1 MFKDE
6 DTICAISTPPG
17 MGGIGIVR
25 LSGPGSVGIA
35 RHIFYPQ
42 NNNVGEKLRSHRIYY
57 GKVVNPVTGEA
68 VDEALM
74 SVMLAP
80 KTYTREDIVEINCH
94 GGPVAVKK
102 TLELAV
108 ASGAR
113 LAEPGEF
120 TKRAFVNGRI
130 DLTQAEAVMDVI
142 ASATE
147 LSLSAAVSQL
157 SGGLKEK
164 IVAVRDRLSELLAL
178 TEVSIDFSEEDIDY
192 VPVDGLRAMGAEAR
206 KMVRALLLT
215 YDEGRV
221 LREGL
226 RVAIVG
232 APNVGK
238 SSLLNLLARAE
249 RAIVTEIPGTT
260 RDTVEEMIN
269 LGGVPVRVIDT
280 AGIRHSH
287 DIVEREGI
295 RRSEEALLQADL
307 ALLVL
312 DGSRALTDEDR
323 AIIGKVNKNKHIVII
338 NKSDLPQ
345 RLTPTPLTPLPRV
358 GRGNGRQQLAGE
370 GGTLAP
376 CPSPGGRLGKEV
388 EGEMARLGVHGAFSL
403 KGVLGDVAVVRL
415 SAKTGEGLDE
425 LTSRVKEAIFAGD
438 WRKEVNPA
446 EDFGEKRVGTP
457 FGDVRADMPMINLRH
472 KGCLERAEAALLR
485 FDKGCRDGLSQEFLA
500 VELRDALDSVGEV
513 VGGKTPEDVLDM
525 IFSRF
530 CIGK

>member
-1 MFKDE
+1 LFSLLLSFSKKKVVVCFFQVFRMFKEE

-35 RHIFYPQ
+35 RRIFYPQ
-42 NNNVGEKLRSHRIYY
+42 NHHVGENLRSHRIYY
-57 GKVVNPVTGEA
+57 GKVVNPGTGEA
-68 VDEALM
+68 VDEALL

-108 ASGAR
+108 AAGAR

-120 TKRAFVNGRI
+120 TKRAFINGRI

-142 ASATE
+142 ASTTE

-157 SGGLKEK
+157 SGGLKGK
-164 IVAVRDRLSELLAL
+164 IEAVRDKLSEILAL
-178 TEVSIDFSEEDIDY
+178 TEVSIDFSEEELDY
-192 VPVDGLRAMGAEAR
+192 VPVEGLRAMGDEAR
-206 KMVRALLLT
+206 KMLRALLDT

-260 RDTVEEMIN
+260 RDTVEEMVN

-280 AGIRHSH
+280 AGIRQSH

-312 DGSRALTDEDR
+312 DGSRPLSEEDSH
-323 AIIGKVNKNKHIVII
+323 IIEKIKHYRHLVII

-345 RLTPTPLTPLPRV
+345 TLGLRPPLPV
-358 GRGNGRQQLAGE
+358 AGE
-370 GGTLAP
+370 GNYMVDAHEESSLTAL
-376 CPSPGGRLGKEV
+376 LG
-388 EGEMARLGVHGAFSL
+388 
-403 KGVLGDVAVVRL
+403 GDVPVWL
-415 SAKTGEGLDE
+415 SAKTGAGLDE
-425 LTSRVKEAIFAGD
+425 LKARVKAAIFAGS
-438 WRKEVNPA
+438 WRREASPA
-446 EDFGEKRVGTP
+446 GAFGEKRVDAP
-457 FGDVRADMPMINLRH
+457 FGETHIVAPMINLRH

-485 FDKGCRDGLSQEFLA
+485 FDAGAGDGLSQEFLA

-513 VGGKTPEDVLDM
+513 VGGTTPEAVLDM